1 MSGWIKIHRSITNH
15 WIYTEKRVFSKFE
28 AWNDILLTVN
38 YSESKAMIKGKIYHV
53 KRGESILSLESWG
66 KRWNWEKSK
75 VRRFLNALQSDNM
88 IVIVSDSITTRLTV
102 CNYGIYQD
110 ERNTDETQMKRKR
123 NTGETQT
130 NLIKEDKEDKESNN
144 PPNPPKGGTD
154 EIEKF
159 CSWFNNQLFIHT
171 GNVGKFKTMTKTDIS
186 NLKRL
191 KQGYSIDEWEHAFKM
206 MIQSEWVQESK
217 MATVAHFLRNDN
229 FTKYVNQKTEQPK
242 FRAAWE

>member
-1 MSGWIKIHRSITNH
+1 MRKPFVKVNIEDLIYAKEFFENASDYMLWLYAVTEYYQGNEVTIKKKIVKKYFDNYKKTMNIVIGAKESGKKGF
-15 WIYTEKRVFSKFE
+15 EKRIE
-28 AWNDILLTVN
+28 NQQVN
-38 YSESKAMIKGKIYHV
+38 VETLEGYHEGMHEDTHRVNNKIV
-53 KRGESILSLESWG
+53 NNK
-66 KRWNWEKSK
+66 
-75 VRRFLNALQSDNM
+75 
-88 IVIVSDSITTRLTV
+88 
-102 CNYGIYQD
+102 
-110 ERNTDETQMKRKR
+110 
-123 NTGETQT
+123 
-130 NLIKEDKEDKESNN
+130 DKEVNN
-144 PPNPPKGGTD
+144 PPNPPKGGSD
-154 EIEKF
+154 EIQKF

>member
-1 MSGWIKIHRSITNH
+1 MNIVIGAKEFGMKGF
-15 WIYTEKRVFSKFE
+15 EKRIE
-28 AWNDILLTVN
+28 NQQVN
-38 YSESKAMIKGKIYHV
+38 VETLEGYHEGMHEGTHRVNNKIV
-53 KRGESILSLESWG
+53 NNK
-66 KRWNWEKSK
+66 
-75 VRRFLNALQSDNM
+75 
-88 IVIVSDSITTRLTV
+88 
-102 CNYGIYQD
+102 
-110 ERNTDETQMKRKR
+110 
-123 NTGETQT
+123 
-130 NLIKEDKEDKESNN
+130 DKEVNN

>member
-1 MSGWIKIHRSITNH
+1 MRKPFVKVNIEDLIYAKEFFENASDYMLWLYAVTEYYQGNEVTIKKKIVKKYFDNYKKTMNIVIGAKESGKKGF
-15 WIYTEKRVFSKFE
+15 EKRIE
-28 AWNDILLTVN
+28 NQQVN
-38 YSESKAMIKGKIYHV
+38 VETLEGYHEGMHEDTHRVNNKIV
-53 KRGESILSLESWG
+53 NNK
-66 KRWNWEKSK
+66 
-75 VRRFLNALQSDNM
+75 
-88 IVIVSDSITTRLTV
+88 
-102 CNYGIYQD
+102 
-110 ERNTDETQMKRKR
+110 
-123 NTGETQT
+123 
-130 NLIKEDKEDKESNN
+130 DKEVNN

-154 EIEKF
+154 EIQKF

>member
-1 MSGWIKIHRSITNH
+1 MRKPFVKVNIEDLIYAKEFFENASDYMLWLYAVTEYYQGNEVTIKKKIVKKYFDNYKKTMNIVIGAKESGKKGF
-15 WIYTEKRVFSKFE
+15 EKRIE
-28 AWNDILLTVN
+28 NQQVN
-38 YSESKAMIKGKIYHV
+38 VETLEGYHKGSHKGTHRVNNKIV
-53 KRGESILSLESWG
+53 NNK
-66 KRWNWEKSK
+66 
-75 VRRFLNALQSDNM
+75 
-88 IVIVSDSITTRLTV
+88 
-102 CNYGIYQD
+102 
-110 ERNTDETQMKRKR
+110 
-123 NTGETQT
+123 
-130 NLIKEDKEDKESNN
+130 DKEVNN

-154 EIEKF
+154 EIQKF

-242 FRAAWE
+242 FRAAWD

>member
-1 MSGWIKIHRSITNH
+1 MRKPFVKVNIEDLIYAKEFFENASDYMLWLYAVTEYYQGNEVTIKKKIVKKYFDNYKKTMNIVIGAKESGKKGF
-15 WIYTEKRVFSKFE
+15 EKRIE
-28 AWNDILLTVN
+28 NQQVN
-38 YSESKAMIKGKIYHV
+38 VETLEGYHEGMHEDTHRVNNKIV
-53 KRGESILSLESWG
+53 NNK
-66 KRWNWEKSK
+66 
-75 VRRFLNALQSDNM
+75 
-88 IVIVSDSITTRLTV
+88 
-102 CNYGIYQD
+102 
-110 ERNTDETQMKRKR
+110 
-123 NTGETQT
+123 
-130 NLIKEDKEDKESNN
+130 DKEVNN

-154 EIEKF
+154 EIQKF

-229 FTKYVNQKTEQPK
+229 FTKYVNQADESQVKKWRQPY
-242 FRAAWE
+242 

>member
-1 MSGWIKIHRSITNH
+1 MNGYNLLRDWYNFKFANPSKVKAIHSDMYCYLIDRWNRLGQKKEFGLPTSVTMEALGIGSYNT
-15 WIYTEKRVFSKFE
+15 YKRTIDDLIQFGFIEV
-28 AWNDILLTVN
+28 I
-38 YSESKAMIKGKIYHV
+38 SESKNQHQ
-53 KRGESILSLESWG
+53 
-66 KRWNWEKSK
+66 SK
-75 VRRFLNALQSDNM
+75 VIALSNNDKATDKALDEAHIKATDKSPDTINKQKNKET
-88 IVIVSDSITTRLTV
+88 IV
-102 CNYGIYQD
+102 N
-110 ERNTDETQMKRKR
+110 
-123 NTGETQT
+123 
-130 NLIKEDKEDKESNN
+130 NN

-229 FTKYVNQKTEQPK
+229 FSKYVNQADESQVKKWRQPY
-242 FRAAWE
+242 

>member
-1 MSGWIKIHRSITNH
+1 MRKPFVKVNIEDLIYAKEFFENASDYMLWLYAVTEYYQGNEVTIKKKIVKKYFDNYKKTMNIVIGAKESGKKGF
-15 WIYTEKRVFSKFE
+15 EKRIE
-28 AWNDILLTVN
+28 NQQVN
-38 YSESKAMIKGKIYHV
+38 VETLEGYHEGMHEGTHRVNNKIV
-53 KRGESILSLESWG
+53 NNK
-66 KRWNWEKSK
+66 
-75 VRRFLNALQSDNM
+75 
-88 IVIVSDSITTRLTV
+88 
-102 CNYGIYQD
+102 
-110 ERNTDETQMKRKR
+110 
-123 NTGETQT
+123 
-130 NLIKEDKEDKESNN
+130 DKEVNN

-154 EIEKF
+154 EIQKF

-229 FTKYVNQKTEQPK
+229 FSKYVNQKTEQPK
-242 FRAAWE
+242 FRAAWD

>member
-1 MSGWIKIHRSITNH
+1 MRKPFVKVNIEDLIYAKEFFENASDYMLWLYAVTEYYQGNEVTIKKKIVKKYFDNYKKTMNIV
-15 WIYTEKRVFSKFE
+15 IGAKEFGMKGFEKRIENQQVSVE
-28 AWNDILLTVN
+28 TLEGYHEGMHEGTHRVN
-38 YSESKAMIKGKIYHV
+38 NKIV
-53 KRGESILSLESWG
+53 NNK
-66 KRWNWEKSK
+66 
-75 VRRFLNALQSDNM
+75 
-88 IVIVSDSITTRLTV
+88 
-102 CNYGIYQD
+102 
-110 ERNTDETQMKRKR
+110 
-123 NTGETQT
+123 
-130 NLIKEDKEDKESNN
+130 DKEVNN

-154 EIEKF
+154 EIQKF

-191 KQGYSIDEWEHAFKM
+191 KQGYTIDEWEHAFKM

-242 FRAAWE
+242 FRAAWD